1 MTPFDRPGVG
11 GDARTLEELADAYLD
26 GDLLREEAMAFERD
40 LAVRPETAAAL
51 SSALALRELLAGLP
65 PLAPPKGLTDRI
77 AGALPLRREKAKRA
91 AGAPGSDDGH
101 SAIGAA
107 LAGVSWVFRLP
118 AMAAM
123 GAAATATSTGSG
135 ISQVRW
141 ALGPL
146 GAPQAPEP
154 RPKRPLWRRVL
165 FGSNRRAVTSGKA
178 KP

>member
-1 MTPFDRPGVG
+1 MTPFDRPRVS
-11 GDARTLEELADAYLD
+11 GDAPTLEELADAYLD
-26 GDLLREEAMAFERD
+26 GDLSREEAMAFERD

-77 AGALPLRREKAKRA
+77 AGALPLRRETAKRA
-91 AGAPGSDDGH
+91 AGAPEGH
-101 SAIGAA
+101 SAAGAA
-107 LAGVSWVFRLP
+107 LAGVSWLFRLP

-146 GAPQAPEP
+146 GASQAPAP

-165 FGSNRRAVTSGKA
+165 FGSNRRTVTSGKA